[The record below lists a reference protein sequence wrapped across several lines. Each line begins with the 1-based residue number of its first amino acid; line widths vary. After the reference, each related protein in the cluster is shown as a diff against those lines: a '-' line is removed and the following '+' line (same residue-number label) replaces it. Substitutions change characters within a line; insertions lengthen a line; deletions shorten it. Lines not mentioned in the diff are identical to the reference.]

1 MKKLIFSLAALALP
15 AIAAAEAT
23 QMVAVSADIVE
34 ISGSIQKTRGFSWN
48 QFFDFNEKTIPGI
61 ITLGDFERKTQLT
74 ASLKLLETEGKAQ
87 ILSNPKVITKSGT
100 QANFTVGG
108 EIPVPYSNNQGVGA
122 EFKKFGVILVVL
134 PVVLAEKKDTVDVQ
148 IQLEVS
154 NPDYSKPV
162 VTSGTTIP
170 SMVTRQIQTEVE
182 LKSGETLVIGGLK
195 QSKRNV
201 SKNRVPILGSLP
213 LIGALFSS
221 TDIVEEQSSLFLFV
235 TFDIIK

>member
-195 QSKRNV
+195 QSKRNM